1 MVLNH
6 LSTSEGDNTCT
17 YTCKL
22 CMFHVI
28 MVYMF
33 YMMYMYM
40 YNHVYAQRKCIRLHV
55 HVCVLL
61 SPFSFFPL
69 LPLLPPPLPGEK
81 IFQLARQQLESASI
95 NPETG
100 LHDPDVQEPPPL
112 TPSAIAKAVR
122 YQEEMIDN
130 GVLGREG
137 GREGGRK
144 EGRKRRREGGVG
156 GKRRERGEE
165 KRKERGRER
174 GGKGGKKGERDE
186 RRENNALLPLMVTD
200 DFLEEEDDVKRY
212 RDRLPSATLD
222 EQIEY
227 LEEKLE
233 IVQSQYTGYT
243 LKRKEKNLRQQLYA
257 VRRQLRQQRPRNS
270 GWYGMY
276 STCI

>member
-1 MVLNH
+1 
-6 LSTSEGDNTCT
+6 
-17 YTCKL
+17 
-22 CMFHVI
+22 

-137 GREGGRK
+137 GRK
-144 EGRKRRREGGVG
+144 EGREGEREGD
-156 GKRRERGEE
+156 
-165 KRKERGRER
+165 RKS
-174 GGKGGKKGERDE
+174 
-186 RRENNALLPLMVTD
+186 V
-200 DFLEEEDDVKRY
+200 V
-212 RDRLPSATLD
+212 
-222 EQIEY
+222 
-227 LEEKLE
+227 
-233 IVQSQYTGYT
+233 
-243 LKRKEKNLRQQLYA
+243 
-257 VRRQLRQQRPRNS
+257 
-270 GWYGMY
+270 
-276 STCI
+276 